1 MVFFLI
7 FDILCLLA
15 SLGMSV
21 MVALVITFWGS
32 VNNELGGCVTPS
44 KTWPYQDQDQCIC
57 TKGIYRTEK
66 WVMGKSTFIKIY
78 PDQVW
83 ASCIPS
89 NYIMSGYFRT
99 VNELTLPFQ
108 NSSVLVPWPVL
119 MLYFYIYLKNI
130 VKQKIGLQLGNI
142 FCWQN

>member
-1 MVFFLI
+1 
-7 FDILCLLA
+7 
-15 SLGMSV
+15 MSV

-78 PDQVW
+78 PDQV
-83 ASCIPS
+83 
-89 NYIMSGYFRT
+89 
-99 VNELTLPFQ
+99 
-108 NSSVLVPWPVL
+108 
-119 MLYFYIYLKNI
+119 
-130 VKQKIGLQLGNI
+130 
-142 FCWQN
+142 